1 MSKPDSSRLRARV
14 TLDDCRE
21 YYSELKAIS
30 DPNEFRRRWFGFIA
44 LLRGVGHVLNE
55 VDREKGDRH
64 KKGIDKHHGDS
75 VDIFKYFIKG
85 IRDRT
90 IKEYRSG
97 LFSLKAGGSSPMSVH
112 TSAMCYEART
122 GMALTEVELRV
133 GPPLP
138 YALRGGSFKDRGVW
152 GVIDE
157 ALAFWDDYL
166 TKVESELEG
175 K

>member
-1 MSKPDSSRLRARV
+1 
-14 TLDDCRE
+14 
-21 YYSELKAIS
+21 
-30 DPNEFRRRWFGFIA
+30 
-44 LLRGVGHVLNE
+44 
-55 VDREKGDRH
+55 
-64 KKGIDKHHGDS
+64 
-75 VDIFKYFIKG
+75 
-85 IRDRT
+85 
-90 IKEYRSG
+90 
-97 LFSLKAGGSSPMSVH
+97 
-112 TSAMCYEART
+112 
-122 GMALTEVELRV
+122 MALTEVELRV